1 MRKSDL
7 AQRDRRALKALGIAL
22 AIAGLWLGQGTLR
35 GLADSG
41 TPLEWLEQRYLL
53 AKQASALRPAEAD
66 YAAELRRAI
75 GALERRML
83 RSATPALA
91 QAEIRSLVTGLLR
104 AEGIDAP
111 RSEFGVAPRD
121 DGGYEGI
128 ALDLEFGC
136 RIEQFV
142 DFMAAMANAGPILAT
157 RTVEITS
164 TGSASGQVQVRLGLE
179 GYLRARPRSST
190 AEAVSR

>member
-1 MRKSDL
+1 MTKSDL

-35 GLADSG
+35 GLGSPG
-41 TPLEWLEQRYLL
+41 TSLESLEQRYLL

-75 GALERRML
+75 GTVESRML

-91 QAEIRSLVTGLLR
+91 QAEIRSLATGLLT
-104 AEGIDAP
+104 AEGIDSP
-111 RSEFGVAPRD
+111 RSEFGAAPRD
-121 DGGYEGI
+121 GGHYERVV
-128 ALDLEFGC
+128 LDLEFTC
-136 RIEQFV
+136 RIQQLV
-142 DFMAAMANAGPILAT
+142 DFMAAMANARPILAT

-164 TGSASGQVQVRLGLE
+164 LGSAAGQVQVRLGLE
-179 GYLRARPRSST
+179 GYLRARPRPST
-190 AEAVSR
+190 AEAVSP

>member
-1 MRKSDL
+1 MTKSDL

-35 GLADSG
+35 GLGSPG
-41 TPLEWLEQRYLL
+41 TSLESLEQRYLL
-53 AKQASALRPAEAD
+53 AKQAAALRPAEAD

-75 GALERRML
+75 GTVESRML

-91 QAEIRSLVTGLLR
+91 QAEIRSLATGLLA
-104 AEGIDAP
+104 AEGIDSP
-111 RSEFGVAPRD
+111 RSEFGAAPRD
-121 DGGYEGI
+121 DGHYERVV
-128 ALDLEFGC
+128 LDLEFTC
-136 RIEQFV
+136 RIEQLV
-142 DFMAAMANAGPILAT
+142 DFMAAMANARPILAT

-164 TGSASGQVQVRLGLE
+164 LGSAAGQVQVRLGLE
-179 GYLRARPRSST
+179 GYLRARPRPST